1 MAESSNENYKVP
13 IGLRPLLEAFVRE
26 TLRTQPTDLVSF
38 SILFFNVLQKHR
50 KPPLPTVATHMVLKR
65 KVIHSFIIK
74 QELTAQNLRI
84 VIWPNLRKKA

>member
-50 KPPLPTVATHMVLKR
+50 KRNNTF
-65 KVIHSFIIK
+65 IHH
-74 QELTAQNLRI
+74 QTRI
-84 VIWPNLRKKA
+84 DSSKLENSNMAKLEKKSLIGNKFG